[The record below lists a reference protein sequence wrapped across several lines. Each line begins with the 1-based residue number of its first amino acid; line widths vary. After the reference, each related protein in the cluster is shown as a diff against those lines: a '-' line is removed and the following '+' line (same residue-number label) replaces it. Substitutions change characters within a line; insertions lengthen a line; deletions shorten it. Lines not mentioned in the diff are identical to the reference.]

1 MQPVSK
7 TSCSLNE
14 FGMVSVYMAKSGQ
27 ENEKLRFAN
36 GDEFDGPTQYV
47 DTLFQP
53 EGNGKY
59 RIAASGAIYS
69 GTSVP

>member
-1 MQPVSK
+1 MQ
-7 TSCSLNE
+7 
-14 FGMVSVYMAKSGQ
+14 MAKSGQ
-27 ENEKLRFAN
+27 GIEKLRFAN